1 MMSLGHLG
9 ENVDSRSPRLSESEP
24 AFQQFLR
31 EWKACQSG
39 YSELLGSS
47 TLRAPQST
55 SVQWEFINRLIG

>member
-9 ENVDSRSPRLSESEP
+9 ENVDSRNPGLSESEP
-24 AFQQFLR
+24 AFQQLLR

-39 YSELLGSS
+39 YGELLGSS
-47 TLRAPQST
+47 TPRAPQGT